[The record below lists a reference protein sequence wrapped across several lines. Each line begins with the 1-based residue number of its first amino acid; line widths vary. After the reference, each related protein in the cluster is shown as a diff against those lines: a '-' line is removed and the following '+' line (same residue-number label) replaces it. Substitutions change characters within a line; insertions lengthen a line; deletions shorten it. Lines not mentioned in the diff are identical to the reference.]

1 MSNDSNTGSPR
12 NADWQAQERALDQ
25 LRRGTQLSGVRR
37 VDAYRAVF
45 QAVAQAPR
53 SGPPADFAAVTA
65 RAVREAQIDE
75 YIERWMIRIT
85 GLIAVIAVLIY
96 AGPMLLDSV
105 RTSTALALLP
115 SSALLGSPW
124 VWAAGAGTLTA
135 AAFDLWAK
143 ARAGDGPA
151 HA

>member
-1 MSNDSNTGSPR
+1 MNNDGNTESPR
-12 NADWQAQERALDQ
+12 HADWQAQERALDQ
-25 LRRGTQLSGVRR
+25 LRRGAPLSGVGR

-135 AAFDLWAK
+135 AAFDLWARQRVVDGA
-143 ARAGDGPA
+143 ARA
-151 HA
+151 